1 MISGPAASDS
11 TSVFFKRLIFSTW
24 DSSLSP
30 TLVWTQRPTTE
41 ASASAVLAFLVAAL
55 AAALVVEELLLPM
68 DSARGKGY
76 ENGYGQRK
84 QLLQSARRKT
94 VAAE

>member
-11 TSVFFKRLIFSTW
+11 AGVFFRRPIFSAW

-41 ASASAVLAFLVAAL
+41 PSASAVLAFLVAAL
-55 AAALVVEELLLPM
+55 AAAPATEEFLFPM
-68 DSARGKGY
+68 SSVRSKSYG
-76 ENGYGQRK
+76 NGCRQRK
-84 QLLQSARRKT
+84 QLL
-94 VAAE
+94 